1 MIETKVMLGP
11 NPAADLKWFQGRKRE
26 AQTSGNVPFFTVEE
40 MPKVLDA
47 FRALHPRWY
56 PFVLTSFLGGLRFG
70 EIAALHRDDLDVKRG
85 LLTVEW
91 AISGGKVAP
100 TKTSKVRHVKVSPAL
115 LKAIT
120 WRRWRS
126 TPRRVT
132 GPLSTHGSRSRSIRT
147 GSISSAVPMIMWSR
161 HSTSW

>member
-1 MIETKVMLGP
+1 
-11 NPAADLKWFQGRKRE
+11 
-26 AQTSGNVPFFTVEE
+26 

-115 LKAIT
+115 LKALRDHMEAMALDAQAGKRSAEHARIT
-120 WRRWRS
+120 LTLDTYGKHIQRS
-126 TPRRVT
+126 AHDHVVAAFDK
-132 GPLSTHGSRSRSIRT
+132 L
-147 GSISSAVPMIMWSR
+147 VK
-161 HSTSW
+161 